1 VDKAIRKAVSLN
13 PDQRYELLSEFE
25 ADMIK
30 PNPIFLREQQLPI
43 LERNPVAFW
52 RTLAMGMFVVNL
64 FLVYWQFA

>member
-1 VDKAIRKAVSLN
+1 
-13 PDQRYELLSEFE
+13 
-25 ADMIK
+25 MIK